1 MEMLEGTCS
10 TISRARE
17 RNIRNIVSIMNYVN
31 TENIMNT
38 GTVEMMD
45 SMQDQFKVTKWMAK
59 WDTEER
65 VWSNSLEYL

>member
-1 MEMLEGTCS
+1 MEMLEGTDS

-17 RNIRNIVSIMNYVN
+17 TRNIMSIMNYVN